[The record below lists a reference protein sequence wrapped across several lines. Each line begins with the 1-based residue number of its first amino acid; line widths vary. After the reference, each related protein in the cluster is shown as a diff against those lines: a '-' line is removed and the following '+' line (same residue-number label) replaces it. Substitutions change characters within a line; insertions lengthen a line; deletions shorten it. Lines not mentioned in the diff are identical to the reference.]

1 MFLIKKKIIGKIY
14 TLLLEG
20 DKQRVIF
27 EVLKNG
33 SLIKAVFFP
42 LSPTPNVAREQM
54 KQAKKKFK
62 EEYEIYNK
70 YKIIESD
77 DSLSNKINK
86 GDDKN
91 AVSK

>member
-1 MFLIKKKIIGKIY
+1 MRTIKKKIIGKIY

-33 SLIKAVFFP
+33 SLIKAAFFP
-42 LSPTPNVAREQM
+42 LSSTPNVAREQM

-77 DSLSNKINK
+77 DSLSNKLNK
-86 GDDKN
+86 GDKN
-91 AVSK
+91 AVSE